1 MGTKVGDLTNQKF
14 NKLTVIRLLDTVR
27 YGTSTKRVWECK
39 CDCGNLT
46 KVNTSPLIR
55 GLIKTCGCSFKE
67 VSRNNS
73 VNSRHKLA
81 KKDAPLNSI
90 YASYRCSATTRNY
103 VFELTKEEFKILITS
118 NCFYC
123 GQEPLN
129 VFNKR
134 FYNLTYN
141 GIDRIDNE
149 IGYTTKNTV
158 ACCKM
163 CNISKNNYTTEHFL
177 NWIKRAYNHNF
188 IHNAPQKD
196 I

>member
-1 MGTKVGDLTNQKF
+1 MGAKQLDLTNQKF
-14 NKLTVIRLLDTVR
+14 NKLTVIRLLKSVK
-27 YGTSTKRVWECK
+27 YGNTKKRVWECK
-39 CDCGNLT
+39 CDCGNIT
-46 KVNTSPLIR
+46 KINTSPLVR
-55 GLIKTCGCSFKE
+55 GIIKTCGCSFKD

-73 VNSRHKLA
+73 VNSRHKVA

-90 YASYRCSATTRNY
+90 YASYRSNAKSRNY
-103 VFELTKEEFKILITS
+103 VFELNKEEFKILINS

-129 VFNKR
+129 IFNKTY
-134 FYNLTYN
+134 YNLIYN

-149 IGYTTKNTV
+149 VGYTTNNTV

-163 CNISKNNYTTEHFL
+163 CNISKNNHTTEYFL
-177 NWIKRAYNHNF
+177 NWIKKAYNHNF